1 MYLRT
6 LKSCVLIYASL
17 TLQKKISA
25 PRLASQAALKN
36 TKIKL
41 DLLIDN
47 DMLLMIKTI
56 LEKKYVTLFIDM
68 QKLITNT

>member
-1 MYLRT
+1 MPAWPC
-6 LKSCVLIYASL
+6 K
-17 TLQKKISA
+17 KKISA
-25 PRLASQAALKN
+25 PRLAWQAALKN

-56 LEKKYVTLFIDM
+56 LEKKYVTLFIDI
-68 QKLITNT
+68 QKLITNTWRIMIYVM

>member
-1 MYLRT
+1 MPAWPC
-6 LKSCVLIYASL
+6 K
-17 TLQKKISA
+17 KKISA
-25 PRLASQAALKN
+25 PWLAWQAALKN

-68 QKLITNT
+68 QKLITNTWRIMIYVM